1 VREAERAAGEEMPN
15 KIDNEIDNKI
25 DAEIDAKIDDE
36 IDNKIDDEIEREQ
49 VIEAAPKQSTAS
61 PSLEKLSRL

>member
-1 VREAERAAGEEMPN
+1 VREAERAAGEE
-15 KIDNEIDNKI
+15 IDD
-25 DAEIDAKIDDE
+25 KIDDE
-36 IDNKIDDEIEREQ
+36 IDNKIDAKIDDKIDGKIDQIEQEQ